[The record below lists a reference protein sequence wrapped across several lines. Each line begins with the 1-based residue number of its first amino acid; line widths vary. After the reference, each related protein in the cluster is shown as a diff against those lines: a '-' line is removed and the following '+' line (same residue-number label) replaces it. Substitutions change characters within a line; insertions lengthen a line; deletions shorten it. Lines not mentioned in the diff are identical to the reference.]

1 MTKRIGWLLCGLA
14 LVAAAAWAG
23 NQDFTLVNRTGLTI
37 SELYVSSADVDEW
50 EEDILGVD
58 VLPDGES
65 VDIHFA
71 PKERAKV
78 WDLMIVDEDGDQVVW
93 QGLRLDKIRKVT
105 LRYDKKGNP
114 VADLE

>member
-1 MTKRIGWLLCGLA
+1 MLVLA
-14 LVAAAAWAG
+14 AGAWAG
-23 NQDFTLVNRTGLTI
+23 SQDFTLVNRTGLTI
-37 SELYVSSADVDEW
+37 SELYVSAAQSDDW

-65 VDIHFA
+65 VTIHFA

-93 QGLRLDKIRKVT
+93 EGLRLNDIHTVT

>member
-1 MTKRIGWLLCGLA
+1 MTKRICVLVFGLLLLA
-14 LVAAAAWAG
+14 AGAWAAR
-23 NQDFTLVNRTGLTI
+23 QDFTLVNRTGLTI

-93 QGLRLDKIRKVT
+93 QGLRLDKISKVT